1 MVDYVR
7 GVLQV
12 SIRRGCTVLGLQKS
26 TYVYKARRPSQAA
39 LRKRIRKI
47 AETPVRYGY
56 RRIHIL
62 LRRESWEVSAKRV
75 YRLYL
80 EEGLQI
86 RNKRPK
92 KFAAKLREDRKPP
105 VAPNEV
111 WRWIFYPISSSTGQ
125 ESGS

>member
-1 MVDYVR
+1 M
-7 GVLQV
+7 
-12 SIRRGCTVLGLQKS
+12 LGLQKS

-39 LRKRIRKI
+39 LRKRIREI
-47 AETPVRYGY
+47 AETRVRYCY

-62 LRRESWEVSAKRV
+62 LRREGWEVNAKRV

-105 VAPNEV
+105 VAPNEI
-111 WRWIFYPISSSTGQ
+111 WAMDF
-125 ESGS
+125 

>member
-7 GVLQV
+7 GVFQV

-39 LRKRIRKI
+39 LRKRIREI
-47 AETPVRYGY
+47 AETRVRYCY

-62 LRRESWEVSAKRV
+62 LRREGWEVNAKRV

-105 VAPNEV
+105 VAPNEI
-111 WRWIFYPISSSTGQ
+111 WAMDF
-125 ESGS
+125 